1 MEALICTFDLCL
13 VTNLYAAT
21 KAPAVERKQKTGLR
35 RKKVLREIFFFA
47 AVDIFLSFR
56 EAIFTHCD
64 KPKFL
69 TEFHINCLTKLYA
82 TGKKMFKLLLGQ
94 KANDRGRS
102 ASVTAIESASF
113 Y

>member
-35 RKKVLREIFFFA
+35 RKKVLR
-47 AVDIFLSFR
+47 FR

-69 TEFHINCLTKLYA
+69 TEFHINCLAKFYA

-102 ASVTAIESASF
+102 ASVIAIESASF